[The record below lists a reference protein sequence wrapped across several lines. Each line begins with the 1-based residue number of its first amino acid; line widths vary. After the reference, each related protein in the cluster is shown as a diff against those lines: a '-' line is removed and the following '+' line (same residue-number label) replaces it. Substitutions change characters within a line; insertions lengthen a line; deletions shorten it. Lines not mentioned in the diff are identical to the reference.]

1 MTITK
6 LEVWNFRPLMRDGPY
21 AMSHVTQDSAYG
33 RILKVHTGDGRHGL
47 GEVVFPPSVP
57 QHVQM
62 GQIAEERAF
71 LALLIGQ
78 PVDTLLDLATDL
90 RDRGK
95 TWGGIGFGVETAW
108 YDLVAR
114 QKGCPVSDLLGGA
127 QYDAVHDYFSIS
139 ERSPERIRERVALAG
154 PERAVFQLK
163 LGVGTLDDDVEQV
176 TSLLAAMSPGQTVL
190 ADANGGWS
198 VERACET
205 MARFDDARIVW
216 EEPCSLY
223 EDNVEVMRRSGI
235 PVMVDQS
242 VSSAEVALK
251 AASDGHAH
259 SICIK
264 PAFLGGLSVAQTV
277 RDAAAA
283 AGMKMRIDGPWCG
296 DIATAAN
303 LHLAVGAPP
312 ELLISSCDLREP
324 LVLTPSLG
332 GIRNLPDTRMA
343 LNGGPGLGVCLPED
357 ALGAPEATYG

>member
-1 MTITK
+1 MTITR

-33 RILKVHTGDGRHGL
+33 RVLKVHTDDGLQGL

-57 QHVQM
+57 PHVQM
-62 GQIAEERAF
+62 GQIAEERAY
-71 LALLIGQ
+71 LPLLIGQ
-78 PVDTLLDLATDL
+78 PADVLLDLAADL
-90 RDRGK
+90 CDRGR
-95 TWGGIGFGVETAW
+95 TWGGIGFGFETAW
-108 YDLVAR
+108 YDLAGR
-114 QKGCPVSDLLGGA
+114 QKDCPVSELLGGA
-127 QYDAVHDYFSIS
+127 QNDAAHDYFSIS
-139 ERSPERIRERVALAG
+139 ERTPERIRERVALAG
-154 PERAVFQLK
+154 PERTVFQLK

-176 TSLLAAMSPGQTVL
+176 NAVLAAMSPHHTVL

-205 MARFDDARIVW
+205 MARLDDDRIVW
-216 EEPCSLY
+216 EEPCSTY
-223 EDNVEVMRRSGI
+223 DDNVQVMQRSGI
-235 PVMVDQS
+235 AVMVDQS
-242 VSSAEVALK
+242 VSSAEIALK
-251 AASDGHAH
+251 AAADGLAH
-259 SICIK
+259 SLCIK

-324 LVLTPSLG
+324 LVLKPCLE
-332 GIRNLPDTRMA
+332 GIRNLPDTRIA
-343 LNGGPGLGVCLPED
+343 LNPGPGLGVSMPEN
-357 ALGAPEATYG
+357 AFGPPEAIYA